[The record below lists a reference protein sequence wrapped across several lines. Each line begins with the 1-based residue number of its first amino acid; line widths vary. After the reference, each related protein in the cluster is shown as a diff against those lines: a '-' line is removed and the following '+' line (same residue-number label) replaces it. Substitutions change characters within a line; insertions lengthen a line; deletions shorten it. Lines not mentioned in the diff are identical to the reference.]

1 MGTQFWWFYDVMA
14 GAVLLVCVFLS
25 GKKGAIRGIV
35 TALSLIIAAAASL
48 GISSAAADSLSGST
62 IKNSNEKKIE
72 KCLEIGAF
80 TGKYASYLENMG
92 YSIKVDKNKLGGI
105 LDSDVQYDEA
115 IAKYVNNINS
125 RKVEENQEVLLEKV
139 REGYAVVIGS
149 IAEEA
154 LNKFAAETAAE
165 TIRNDSSGMQE
176 LIPLLRDQENMHPA
190 AKYIAEHYTSGAYG
204 TLLRLIAFM
213 AAFIALGLLIACS
226 ANAFLRKREASAIGA
241 SSHIIGGI
249 GGIISAAAIIIA
261 IAVTVRLW
269 AVMGSNE
276 MLFFNNEAVEK
287 SYVFKYFY
295 DYAMSL

>member
-25 GKKGAIRGIV
+25 GKKGAIKGIV
-35 TALSLIIAAAASL
+35 TALSLIIAAVAAL
-48 GISSAAADSLSGST
+48 GISGAVADSLSGST

-72 KCLEIGAF
+72 KCLEIGTF

-125 RKVEENQEVLLEKV
+125 RKVEENQEVLLEKIH
-139 REGYAVVIGS
+139 EGYAVVIGS

-165 TIRNDSSGMQE
+165 TIRNDSSGMQD

-204 TLLRLIAFM
+204 TLLRLIVFM
-213 AAFIALGLLIACS
+213 AAFIVLGLLIAYS
-226 ANAFLRKREASAIGA
+226 ANAFLGKRETSAIGV

-249 GGIISAAAIIIA
+249 GGILSAAAIIFA

-295 DYAMSL
+295 DYAMNL